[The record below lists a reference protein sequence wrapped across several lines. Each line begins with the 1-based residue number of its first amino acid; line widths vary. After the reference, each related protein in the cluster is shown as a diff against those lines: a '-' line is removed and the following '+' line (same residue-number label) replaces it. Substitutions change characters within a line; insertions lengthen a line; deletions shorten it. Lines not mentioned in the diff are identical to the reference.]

1 MASEAPTE
9 TKTKLKLDPPE
20 ALQAIA
26 PAEAVGLVP
35 LKVEETSEL
44 DSKVA
49 KFVDELAALDSNS
62 PEFGKKVDQLT
73 AMGRKEIAEAAGA
86 SNRFLDR
93 PVKAIDKDTGIGA
106 DLTELRRTV
115 ESLDPKEATKTRKLL
130 GIIPFGNRVDRYFD
144 KYRSSQTHIS
154 KILGSLANGKDELL
168 MDNAA
173 IDTERANLWKTMH
186 KLEQMIHISKAL
198 DPKEAGRAMT
208 TRKFLGIIP
217 FGNRVNHY
225 FDKYRSSQTHI
236 SAILNRLANGKD
248 ELLMDNAAIDT
259 ERASL
264 WKTMHKLEQMIH
276 ISKTL
281 DKTLEDKANEL
292 DATDPA
298 KAKAI
303 RETALFYTRQR
314 TTDLLT
320 QMAVTVQ
327 GYLALDLVKKNNVE
341 LVKGVDRASTT
352 TVSAL
357 RTAVTVASAMSN
369 QRLVLEQIGALNT
382 TTANMIDTTGELLK
396 TQSSAIHEQAASST
410 IPLETL
416 QRAFQNIYDTMDS
429 IDAFKLAAL
438 ANMKQTVATL
448 GTEVEKSK
456 GYIARAEGVAQ
467 GRLENNSSPFE
478 ALESK

>member
-1 MASEAPTE
+1 MATDPATGSEGA
-9 TKTKLKLDPPE
+9 TKTATKLKLDPPE
-20 ALQAIA
+20 ALQPITVQ
-26 PAEAVGLVP
+26 EAAGLVP
-35 LKVEETSEL
+35 LKTDETSEL
-44 DSKVA
+44 DRKVE

-62 PEFGKKVDQLT
+62 PDFGKKVDQLT
-73 AMGRKEIAEAAGA
+73 AMGRKEIAEAANA

-93 PVKAIDKDTGIGA
+93 PVKAIDSDTGIGA
-106 DLTELRRTV
+106 DLVELRRTV
-115 ESLDPKEATKTRKLL
+115 EDLDPKE
-130 GIIPFGNRVDRYFD
+130 N
-144 KYRSSQTHIS
+144 S
-154 KILGSLANGKDELL
+154 KSL
-168 MDNAA
+168 
-173 IDTERANLWKTMH
+173 
-186 KLEQMIHISKAL
+186 
-198 DPKEAGRAMT
+198 T

-217 FGNRVNHY
+217 FGRRINNY

-236 SAILNRLANGKD
+236 SAILSRLANGKD

-259 ERASL
+259 ERAGL
-264 WKTMHKLEQMIH
+264 WKTMHRLEQMIH

-281 DKTLEDKANEL
+281 DKSLEDKANEL
-292 DATDPA
+292 DATEPA

-357 RTAVTVASAMSN
+357 RTAVTVAQAMTN
-369 QRLVLEQIGALNT
+369 QKLVLEQVTALNT
-382 TTANMIDTTGELLK
+382 TTANMIDSTGEMLK
-396 TQSSAIHEQAASST
+396 TQTGAIHEQAASST

-416 QRAFQNIYDTMDS
+416 QRAFQNIYDTMDQ
-429 IDAFKLAAL
+429 IDQFKLAAL
-438 ANMKQTVATL
+438 ANMKQTVDTL
-448 GTEVEKSK
+448 GNEVEKSK

-467 GRLENNSSPFE
+467 NRLESTASPF
-478 ALESK
+478 APNESK

>member
-1 MASEAPTE
+1 MATEPAPDTA
-9 TKTKLKLDPPE
+9 TQTATKLKLDPPE
-20 ALQAIA
+20 ALQ
-26 PAEAVGLVP
+26 PVPTSEAAGLVP
-35 LKVEETSEL
+35 LKSEETTEL
-44 DSKVA
+44 DSRVA

-106 DLTELRRTV
+106 DLIELRRTV

-130 GIIPFGNRVDRYFD
+130 GIIPFGNRVNRYFD

-154 KILGSLANGKDELL
+154 KILSSLAD
-168 MDNAA
+168 
-173 IDTERANLWKTMH
+173 
-186 KLEQMIHISKAL
+186 
-198 DPKEAGRAMT
+198 
-208 TRKFLGIIP
+208 
-217 FGNRVNHY
+217 
-225 FDKYRSSQTHI
+225 
-236 SAILNRLANGKD
+236 GKD

-281 DKTLEDKANEL
+281 DQTLEDKANDL

-357 RTAVTVASAMSN
+357 RTAVTVAQAMTN
-369 QRLVLEQIGALNT
+369 QKLVLEQIGALNT
-382 TTANMIDTTGELLK
+382 TTAGMIDATGEMLR
-396 TQSSAIHEQAASST
+396 TQTGAIHEQAASSM

-416 QRAFQNIYDTMDS
+416 QRAFQNIYDTMDQ
-429 IDAFKLAAL
+429 IDQFKLQAL
-438 ANMKQTVATL
+438 GNMKQTVDTL
-448 GTEVEKSK
+448 GKEVEKSK
-456 GYIARAEGVAQ
+456 GYIARAEGVNQAK
-467 GRLENNSSPFE
+467 LEGATSPLTPIE
-478 ALESK
+478 AK

>member
-1 MASEAPTE
+1 MALEPTTETTVDIPTATKIKLEAP
-9 TKTKLKLDPPE
+9 D
-20 ALQAIA
+20 ALQAI
-26 PAEAVGLVP
+26 PVHEASGLVP
-35 LKVEETSEL
+35 LKADETSQL
-44 DSKVA
+44 DDKVA

-62 PEFGKKVDQLT
+62 PDFGKKVDQLT

-93 PVKAIDKDTGIGA
+93 PVKAIDSDTGIGA

-115 ESLDPKEATKTRKLL
+115 E
-130 GIIPFGNRVDRYFD
+130 G
-144 KYRSSQTHIS
+144 
-154 KILGSLANGKDELL
+154 
-168 MDNAA
+168 
-173 IDTERANLWKTMH
+173 
-186 KLEQMIHISKAL
+186 L
-198 DPKEAGRAMT
+198 DPKEAGKGMT

-217 FGNRVNHY
+217 FGNKVNNY

-236 SAILNRLANGKD
+236 SAILGRLANGKD

-259 ERASL
+259 ERGGL

-281 DKTLEDKANEL
+281 DRTLEDKANQL

-396 TQSSAIHEQAASST
+396 TQSGAIHEQASSST

-429 IDAFKLAAL
+429 IDAFKLTAL
-438 ANMKQTVATL
+438 ANMKQTVETL
-448 GTEVEKSK
+448 GSEVAKSK

-467 GRLENNSSPFE
+467 GRLENTSSPFE
-478 ALESK
+478 ALDSK